1 MSRPKRSGEERA
13 LTCGALCDQLEAA
26 LKGGFRRDLVDEA
39 LATGSTKK
47 ALKSL
52 RGAMRSHSFKTASQ
66 RVVLDDFVR
75 SFDALT
81 REEGFEILH
90 TWDHGKHVFVEKIT
104 PVLVLDHF
112 ENFAST
118 SRAERTSLAILV
130 DFYFLHPLILCA
142 MRAWDDEDQDGV
154 LDRVTGLLGLLQGTD
169 GGGHQFV
176 DDAET
181 LLMLALAQFH
191 PDDDNA
197 YDRFAAKVWT
207 LNSGHVVNFSRI
219 SAAVLGAHLRW
230 GFGVMYGRDTTRMRD
245 DNVGDYPWLLLAV
258 EALMR
263 EYARLHDEGVQGPER
278 EEIVEG
284 LLNGL
289 TADPWAFAGKIP
301 DPLSGHAELYSSFC
315 DLFVRYGTDLLEEFK
330 GHWPP
335 ADGFS
340 PLAFHFNFPHNVLSA
355 VLMIVLDQG
364 SACSLSMNTLLL
376 GRHDGVVSED
386 SPHDF
391 AYTLTS
397 YAGSS
402 PDKLD
407 DHGARLI
414 IYDRHAGRGY
424 CNMVQTA
431 TRRLLSG
438 AGEEARS

>member
-1 MSRPKRSGEERA
+1 
-13 LTCGALCDQLEAA
+13 
-26 LKGGFRRDLVDEA
+26 
-39 LATGSTKK
+39 
-47 ALKSL
+47 
-52 RGAMRSHSFKTASQ
+52 
-66 RVVLDDFVR
+66 
-75 SFDALT
+75 
-81 REEGFEILH
+81 
-90 TWDHGKHVFVEKIT
+90 
-104 PVLVLDHF
+104 
-112 ENFAST
+112 
-118 SRAERTSLAILV
+118 
-130 DFYFLHPLILCA
+130 
-142 MRAWDDEDQDGV
+142 
-154 LDRVTGLLGLLQGTD
+154 
-169 GGGHQFV
+169 
-176 DDAET
+176 
-181 LLMLALAQFH
+181 MLALAQFH